1 MLVRILY
8 LLSSTGFETA
18 CAFALAQNVIIVSVV
33 SPWCRMTK
41 NCKRNSCIPLKDKII
56 LRGTPY
62 HYYYVYTD
70 FVCTTWLCTG
80 RRYVL
85 GVLRVYSYSYV
96 LLEYFSAMLLGV
108 VL

>member
-62 HYYYVYTD
+62 QYYDVYTD

-80 RRYVL
+80 RRYSE
-85 GVLRVYSYSYV
+85 YS
-96 LLEYFSAMLLGV
+96 ECTPTRMFYFSAMLLGV